1 MSAFDWGALLR
12 AGVREARLRP
22 EEFWRLTPAELLIV
36 LGREGGSNPAMAR
49 SRLEELSQQWPDG
62 AREME
67 GSDDGCN

>member
-49 SRLEELSQQWPDG
+49 TRLEELSQQWPDR
-62 AREME
+62 AQQME
-67 GSDDGCN
+67 NPDE

>member
-36 LGREGGSNPAMAR
+36 LGREGGSNPAMAHT
-49 SRLEELSQQWPDG
+49 RLEELSQQWPDR
-62 AREME
+62 AQQME
-67 GSDDGCN
+67 NPDE